1 MPETVIDLNGVA
13 KRYRLRR
20 GWHVT
25 SLRDE
30 LVRFGTRMLGR
41 TVEPREEFWAL
52 RDVTFALER
61 GEILG
66 LVGMNGA
73 GKSTLLKILSKVTV
87 PTAGS
92 FVARGRLGALIEIG
106 AGFHPELSGRENIFL
121 NGAIMGMTRREIQ
134 GKFDRIVA
142 FAEVERFIDTP
153 IKHYSS
159 GMQMRLGFAVAAHTD
174 PDILL
179 IDEILAV
186 GDASFQAK
194 CLNKLAELK
203 EEDKTIIL
211 VSHNLTTIT
220 EHSKRVLWLDRGAVR
235 MIGDP
240 ETVVNSFLEHAT
252 EEVGRDDEPSGA
264 ASRREIGK
272 QISIVGVTVTDEGQG
287 PQTRF
292 DRGDAV
298 LVDVAYAAAQPM
310 PGAVFVVSIHDV
322 QGYPLGGVSTDP
334 TVVKI
339 AGAPERRVV
348 RLRLDPLILNKGVY
362 TLSVHVMDPVT
373 KRYYE
378 IKRRAAR
385 LLVDGKRAGCR
396 EASGHVYYP
405 HQWEQVE

>member
-1 MPETVIDLNGVA
+1 MSDIVIDLKGVA

-30 LVRFGTRMLGR
+30 VVRLGSRLLGR

-52 RDVTFALER
+52 RDVTFSLEQ

-87 PTAGS
+87 PTRGS
-92 FVARGRLGALIEIG
+92 FMARGRLGALIEIG

-121 NGAIMGMTRREIQ
+121 NGAIMGMSRREVQ

-220 EHSKRVLWLDRGAVR
+220 EHSKRVLWLDHGSVR
-235 MIGDP
+235 MIGEPDA
-240 ETVVNSFLEHAT
+240 VVNSFLEYVSN
-252 EEVGRDDEPSGA
+252 EIGSEDEGGGPG
-264 ASRREIGK
+264 SRREIGK
-272 QISIVGVTVTDEGQG
+272 QIRILEVSLADEFQH
-287 PQTRF
+287 PQVRF

-298 LVDVAYAAAQPM
+298 LIDITYAAAQAM
-310 PGAVFVVSIHDV
+310 PGAVFVISIQDV

-334 TVVKI
+334 DSVKI
-339 AGAPERRVV
+339 NGPIDRGAM

-362 TLSVHVMDPVT
+362 TLSVQVMDPIT
-373 KRYYE
+373 KRYYD

-385 LLVDGKRAGCR
+385 ILVDGERASSR

-405 HQWEQVE
+405 HQWEQLK

>member
-1 MPETVIDLNGVA
+1 MSDTVIDLDCVA

-30 LVRFGTRMLGR
+30 VVRLGSRVLGR
-41 TVEPREEFWAL
+41 AVEPREEFWAL
-52 RDVTFALER
+52 RDVTFSLER

-87 PTAGS
+87 PTRGS

-121 NGAIMGMTRREIQ
+121 NGAIMGMSRREVQ

-220 EHSKRVLWLDRGAVR
+220 EHSKRVLWLDHGAVR
-235 MIGDP
+235 MIGEPDA
-240 ETVVNSFLEHAT
+240 VVDSFLQHVT
-252 EEVGRDDEPSGA
+252 EEIGGDDEGGGSGA
-264 ASRREIGK
+264 REIGR
-272 QISIVGVTVTDEGQG
+272 QIRILDVSLADEFQH
-287 PQTRF
+287 PQARF

-298 LVDVAYAAAQPM
+298 LIDVAYSASEAM
-310 PGAVFVVSIHDV
+310 PGAVFLISIQDV

-334 TVVKI
+334 DAVRI
-339 AGAPERRVV
+339 NGAIDRGVV

-362 TLSVHVMDPVT
+362 TLSVHALDPGT
-373 KRYYE
+373 KRYYD
-378 IKRRAAR
+378 IKRRAVR
-385 LLVDGKRAGCR
+385 ILVDGELASSRQT
-396 EASGHVYYP
+396 SGHVYYP
-405 HQWEQVE
+405 HQWEQLK

>member
-1 MPETVIDLNGVA
+1 MSDTVIDLNGVA

-30 LVRFGTRMLGR
+30 VVRLGCRVLGR
-41 TVEPREEFWAL
+41 PVEPREEFWAL
-52 RDVTFALER
+52 RDVTFSLER

-87 PTAGS
+87 PTRGS

-121 NGAIMGMTRREIQ
+121 NGAIMGMSRREVQ
-134 GKFDRIVA
+134 GKFDRIVS

-220 EHSKRVLWLDRGAVR
+220 EHSKRVLWLDQGAVR
-235 MIGDP
+235 MIGEPDA
-240 ETVVNSFLEHAT
+240 VVDAFLEHVT
-252 EEVGRDDEPSGA
+252 EEIGSDDEAGGLGGRDVDKE
-264 ASRREIGK
+264 
-272 QISIVGVTVTDEGQG
+272 ISILGVSLADEFQH
-287 PQTRF
+287 PQSRF

-298 LVDVAYAAAQPM
+298 LIDVTYSSSQAM
-310 PGAVFVVSIHDV
+310 PGAVFLISIQDV

-334 TVVKI
+334 DAVKI
-339 AGAPERRVV
+339 NSAVDRGVV

-362 TLSVHVMDPVT
+362 TLSVHALDPGT
-373 KRYYE
+373 KRYYD

-385 LLVDGKRAGCR
+385 ILVDGERASSR

-405 HQWEQVE
+405 HQWEQLK

>member
-1 MPETVIDLNGVA
+1 MSDKVVDLSGVA

-30 LVRFGTRMLGR
+30 VVRFGSRLLGR
-41 TVEPREEFWAL
+41 AVEPREEFWAL
-52 RDVTFALER
+52 RDVTFSLER

-87 PTAGS
+87 PTRGS

-121 NGAIMGMTRREIQ
+121 NGAIMGMSRKEVQ

-142 FAEVERFIDTP
+142 FAEIERFIDTP

-159 GMQMRLGFAVAAHTD
+159 GMQMRLGFSVAAHTD

-211 VSHNLTTIT
+211 VSHNLTTIA

-235 MIGDP
+235 MMGDP
-240 ETVVNSFLEHAT
+240 GAVVNAFLEDLT
-252 EEVGRDDEPSGA
+252 SEIGVDDDESG
-264 ASRREIGK
+264 SRFRREAGK
-272 QISIVGVTVTDEGQG
+272 QISILDVTLADERER
-287 PQTRF
+287 PQSRF

-298 LVDVAYAAAQPM
+298 LIDLTYSTSEAM
-310 PGAVFVVSIHDV
+310 PGAVFLVSIQDV
-322 QGYPLGGVSTDP
+322 QGYPLGGVATDP
-334 TVVKI
+334 DSVKI
-339 AGAPERRVV
+339 SASVDRGVV

-378 IKRRAAR
+378 IKRRVAR
-385 LLVDGKRAGCR
+385 LLVDGPRAVSR
-396 EASGHVYYP
+396 ESSGHVYYP
-405 HQWEQVE
+405 HQWEQLR

>member
-1 MPETVIDLNGVA
+1 MSDTVIDLDCVA

-30 LVRFGTRMLGR
+30 VVRLGSRVLGR
-41 TVEPREEFWAL
+41 AVEPREEFWAL
-52 RDVTFALER
+52 RDVTFSLER

-87 PTAGS
+87 PTRGS

-121 NGAIMGMTRREIQ
+121 NGAIMGMSRREVQ

-220 EHSKRVLWLDRGAVR
+220 EHSKRVLWLDHGAVR
-235 MIGDP
+235 MIGEPDA
-240 ETVVNSFLEHAT
+240 VVDSFLQHVT
-252 EEVGRDDEPSGA
+252 EEIGGDDEGGGLGA
-264 ASRREIGK
+264 REIGR
-272 QISIVGVTVTDEGQG
+272 QIRILDVSLADEFQH
-287 PQTRF
+287 PQARF

-298 LVDVAYAAAQPM
+298 LIDVAYSASEAM
-310 PGAVFVVSIHDV
+310 PGAVFLISIQDV

-334 TVVKI
+334 DAVRI
-339 AGAPERRVV
+339 NGAIDRGVV

-362 TLSVHVMDPVT
+362 TLSVHALDPGT
-373 KRYYE
+373 KRYYD
-378 IKRRAAR
+378 IKRRAVR
-385 LLVDGKRAGCR
+385 ILVDGELASSRQT
-396 EASGHVYYP
+396 SGHVYYP
-405 HQWEQVE
+405 HQWEQLK

>member
-1 MPETVIDLNGVA
+1 MSDTVIDLNGVA

-30 LVRFGTRMLGR
+30 VVRLGSRLLGR
-41 TVEPREEFWAL
+41 PVEPREEFWAL
-52 RDVTFALER
+52 RDVTFSLER

-87 PTAGS
+87 PTRGS

-121 NGAIMGMTRREIQ
+121 NGAIMGMSRREVQ
-134 GKFDRIVA
+134 GKFDRIVS

-220 EHSKRVLWLDRGAVR
+220 EHSKRVLWLDQGAVR
-235 MIGDP
+235 MIGEPDA
-240 ETVVNSFLEHAT
+240 VVDAFLEHVT
-252 EEVGRDDEPSGA
+252 EEIGGDDEAGGLGGRD
-264 ASRREIGK
+264 IGK
-272 QISIVGVTVTDEGQG
+272 EISILGVSLADEFQH
-287 PQTRF
+287 PQSRF

-298 LVDVAYAAAQPM
+298 LIDVSYSASQAM
-310 PGAVFVVSIHDV
+310 PGAVFLISIQDV

-334 TVVKI
+334 DAVKI
-339 AGAPERRVV
+339 NGAVDRGVV

-362 TLSVHVMDPVT
+362 TLSVHALDPGT
-373 KRYYE
+373 KRYYD
-378 IKRRAAR
+378 IKRRAVR
-385 LLVDGKRAGCR
+385 ILVDGERASSR
-396 EASGHVYYP
+396 QASGHVYYP
-405 HQWEQVE
+405 HQWEQLK

>member
-1 MPETVIDLNGVA
+1 MSDTVIDLNGVA

-30 LVRFGTRMLGR
+30 VVRLGCRVLGR
-41 TVEPREEFWAL
+41 PVEPREEFWAL
-52 RDVTFALER
+52 RDVTFSLER

-87 PTAGS
+87 PTRGS

-121 NGAIMGMTRREIQ
+121 NGAIMGMSRREVQ
-134 GKFDRIVA
+134 GKFDRIVS

-220 EHSKRVLWLDRGAVR
+220 EHSKRVLWLDQGAVR
-235 MIGDP
+235 MIGEPDA
-240 ETVVNSFLEHAT
+240 VVDAFLEHVT
-252 EEVGRDDEPSGA
+252 EEIGIDDEAGGLGGRDVDKG
-264 ASRREIGK
+264 
-272 QISIVGVTVTDEGQG
+272 ISILGVSLADEFQH
-287 PQTRF
+287 PQSRF

-298 LVDVAYAAAQPM
+298 LIDVTYSSSQAM
-310 PGAVFVVSIHDV
+310 PGAVFLISIQDV

-334 TVVKI
+334 DAVKI
-339 AGAPERRVV
+339 NSAVDRGVV

-362 TLSVHVMDPVT
+362 TLSVHALDPGR
-373 KRYYE
+373 KRYYD

-385 LLVDGKRAGCR
+385 ILVDGERASSR

-405 HQWEQVE
+405 HQWEQLK

>member
-1 MPETVIDLNGVA
+1 MSDTVIDLNGVA

-30 LVRFGTRMLGR
+30 VVRLGCRVLGR
-41 TVEPREEFWAL
+41 PVEPREEFWAL
-52 RDVTFALER
+52 RDVTFSLER

-87 PTAGS
+87 PTRGS

-121 NGAIMGMTRREIQ
+121 NGAIMGMSRREVQ
-134 GKFDRIVA
+134 GKFDRIVS

-220 EHSKRVLWLDRGAVR
+220 EHSKRVLWLDQGAVR
-235 MIGDP
+235 MIGEPDA
-240 ETVVNSFLEHAT
+240 VVDAFLEHVT
-252 EEVGRDDEPSGA
+252 EEIGSDDEAGGLGGRDVDKE
-264 ASRREIGK
+264 
-272 QISIVGVTVTDEGQG
+272 ISILGVSLADEFQH
-287 PQTRF
+287 PESRF

-298 LVDVAYAAAQPM
+298 LIDVTYSSSQAM
-310 PGAVFVVSIHDV
+310 PGAVFLISIQDV

-334 TVVKI
+334 DAVKI
-339 AGAPERRVV
+339 NSAVDRGVV

-362 TLSVHVMDPVT
+362 TLSVHALDPGR
-373 KRYYE
+373 KRYYD

-385 LLVDGKRAGCR
+385 ILVDGERASSR

-405 HQWEQVE
+405 HQWEQLK

>member
-1 MPETVIDLNGVA
+1 MSDTVIDLNGVA

-30 LVRFGTRMLGR
+30 VVRLGSRLLGR
-41 TVEPREEFWAL
+41 PVEPREEFWAL
-52 RDVTFALER
+52 RDVTFSLER

-87 PTAGS
+87 PTRGS

-121 NGAIMGMTRREIQ
+121 NGAIMGMSRREVQ
-134 GKFDRIVA
+134 GKFDRIVS

-220 EHSKRVLWLDRGAVR
+220 EHSKRVLWLDQGAVR
-235 MIGDP
+235 MIGEPDA
-240 ETVVNSFLEHAT
+240 VVDAFLEHVT
-252 EEVGRDDEPSGA
+252 EEIGSDDEAGGLGGRD
-264 ASRREIGK
+264 IGK
-272 QISIVGVTVTDEGQG
+272 EISILGVSLADEFQH
-287 PQTRF
+287 PQSRF

-298 LVDVAYAAAQPM
+298 LIDVSYSASQAM
-310 PGAVFVVSIHDV
+310 PGAVFLISIQDV

-334 TVVKI
+334 DAVKI
-339 AGAPERRVV
+339 NGAVDRGVV

-362 TLSVHVMDPVT
+362 TLSVHALDPGT
-373 KRYYE
+373 KRYYD
-378 IKRRAAR
+378 IKRRAVR
-385 LLVDGKRAGCR
+385 ILVDGERASSR
-396 EASGHVYYP
+396 QASGHVYYP
-405 HQWEQVE
+405 HQWEQLK